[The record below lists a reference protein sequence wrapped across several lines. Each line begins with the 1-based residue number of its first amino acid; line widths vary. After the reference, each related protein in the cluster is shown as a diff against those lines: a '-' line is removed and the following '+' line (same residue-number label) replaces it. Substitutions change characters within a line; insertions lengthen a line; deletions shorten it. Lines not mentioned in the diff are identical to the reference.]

1 MPFVGALLVLLLA
14 PSCGRKGPPLPPEP
28 RGPNPPTAL
37 VVRQIGGRAAVEV
50 TLGSPRGDKPAQQMK
65 RVELIRVRYDG
76 VTPPPP
82 DPDAFRRRG
91 VMVAQLDALESYTKG
106 DVALLFDSSSLIP
119 ATIDDASTSRYAVR
133 VLDPRGRPSIWVA
146 APDLV
151 LLPLVAPATQLRAEP
166 TAAGV
171 RLRWDG
177 ESEFGF
183 NLYRREVAAEPS
195 LVPLNRSAIRSGEY
209 LDDSVE
215 FGKSYTYAVRVRLAE
230 GQPRREGESS
240 LAATVAAVDTFA
252 PLAPE
257 RLVAIQ
263 EGLGVRLFWDPSPER
278 DVAGYRV
285 SRSVDEGPFV
295 SLGDGLVARPL
306 YFDAS
311 IEVGQQVRYRV
322 VAVDSAD
329 PPNVSDPSETES
341 LLVAPE
347 PTGEELGDE

>member
-1 MPFVGALLVLLLA
+1 
-14 PSCGRKGPPLPPEP
+14 
-28 RGPNPPTAL
+28 
-37 VVRQIGGRAAVEV
+37 
-50 TLGSPRGDKPAQQMK
+50 MK

-91 VMVAQLDALESYTKG
+91 EIASQLESAETYSKG
-106 DVALLFDSSSLIP
+106 DVLLLFDSSSLIP
-119 ATIDDASTSRYAVR
+119 ATADDASTSRYAVR
-133 VLDPRGRPSIWVA
+133 VLDPRGRPSTWVA

-151 LLPLVAPATQLRAEP
+151 LLPLVAPPTQLRAEP

-171 RLRWDG
+171 RLRWVG
-177 ESEFGF
+177 ESEFGI
-183 NLYRREVAAEPS
+183 NLYRRELAGEPS
-195 LVPLNRSAIRSGEY
+195 LAPLNLSAIRSGEY

-215 FGKSYTYAVRVRLAE
+215 FGKSYSYEVRVRLAE
-230 GQPRREGESS
+230 GLPRREGESS
-240 LAATVAAVDTFA
+240 LAAIVAAIDTFA

-285 SRSVDEGPFV
+285 SRSLDDGPFV
-295 SLGDGLVARPL
+295 SLGEGLVVRPL
-306 YFDAS
+306 YYDAS

-322 VAVDSAD
+322 VAIDSAD
-329 PPNVSDPSETES
+329 PPNVSDPSETDS

-347 PTGEELGDE
+347 PTAEDPDDERG